1 MTTGSQPAAFRIGL
15 TFQGKSGLVLL
26 DQVRMLDKVRL
37 VQRLG
42 TVHPATL
49 QKLLTTLQ
57 AVFAPG

>member
-1 MTTGSQPAAFRIGL
+1 
-15 TFQGKSGLVLL
+15 
-26 DQVRMLDKVRL
+26 MLDKVRL